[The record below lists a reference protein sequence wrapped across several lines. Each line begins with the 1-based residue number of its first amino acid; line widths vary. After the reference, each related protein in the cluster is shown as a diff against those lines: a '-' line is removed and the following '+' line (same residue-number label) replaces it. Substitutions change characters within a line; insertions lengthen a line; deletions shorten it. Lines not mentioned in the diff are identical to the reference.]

1 MRSKKNII
9 IMLCISL
16 LQGMVFYGS
25 IATLY
30 RENAGIGIFEITII
44 ESVSLVMSLA
54 MELPW
59 GLLADRIGYKTTMVI
74 CSVLFFISKLIFW
87 KADSF
92 GAFLAERLLLAVV
105 VSGLSGVDASVLY
118 LSAGEERSQRV
129 FGWYDAAGT
138 AGLLLSTLLYA
149 LLVGSNYRLA
159 ALLTVYT
166 YGAAALLSLLLEEV
180 RPALKEK
187 KSSPLAG
194 FRTSVQAFR
203 HTRGLLPLV
212 LCEALLGTAVQNVSV
227 FLNQLQYARC
237 GMTPSVI
244 GFCALATMAAG
255 LCGPLSEPL
264 TRRFREYAFG
274 QSLLLFCALACL
286 TLAVTGSAVL
296 SVIAVTVLCG
306 ASALF
311 TPLSAALENRVV
323 VSDDRATALSVNALI
338 IDGIAAAADPVIGR
352 LAEKSLS
359 GTMTFCAAMCMGAM
373 VCFSRAAVKHRA

>member
-1 MRSKKNII
+1 MHSKKNII

-44 ESVSLVMSLA
+44 ESVSLIMSLA

-59 GLLADRIGYKTTMVI
+59 GLLADRIGYKTTMVV

-92 GAFLAERLLLAVV
+92 SAFLAERLLLAFV

-159 ALLTVYT
+159 AQLTVYT

-180 RPALKEK
+180 RPVLKEK
-187 KSSPLAG
+187 TSPLAA
-194 FRTSVQAFR
+194 FRSSVQAFR

-212 LCEALLGTAVQNVSV
+212 LCGALLGTAVQNVSV
-227 FLNQLQYARC
+227 FLNQLQYVRC

-264 TRRFREYAFG
+264 TRRFREHTFG
-274 QSLLLFCALACL
+274 QSMLLLCVLACL
-286 TLAVTGSAVL
+286 ALAITSSAIL

-311 TPLSAALENRVV
+311 MPLSATLENRMV

-338 IDGIAAAADPVIGR
+338 FDGIAAAADPVIGR

-359 GTMTFCAAMCMGAM
+359 GTMMLCAALCMGAM
-373 VCFSRAAVKHRA
+373 ICFSTVAMKRHA

>member
-59 GLLADRIGYKTTMVI
+59 GLLADRIGYKTTMVV

-118 LSAGEERSQRV
+118 LSAGEDRSQRV
-129 FGWYDAAGT
+129 FGWYDTAGT
-138 AGLLLSTLLYA
+138 AGLVLSTLLYA
-149 LLVGSNYRLA
+149 LFVGSNYRLA

-180 RPALKEK
+180 RPARKEK
-187 KSSPLAG
+187 ISPLAG
-194 FRTSVQAFR
+194 FGTSVQALR

-212 LCEALLGTAVQNVSV
+212 LCGALLGTAVQNVSV
-227 FLNQLQYARC
+227 FLNQLQYVRC

-244 GFCALATMAAG
+244 GFCTLATMAAG

-264 TRRFREYAFG
+264 TRRFREHTFG
-274 QSLLLFCALACL
+274 QSLLLLCALACL
-286 TLAVTGSAVL
+286 TLAITGSAVL

-311 TPLSAALENRVV
+311 MPLSAAMENRMV

-359 GTMTFCAAMCMGAM
+359 GTMVLCAVMCMGAL
-373 VCFSRAAVKHRA
+373 VCFSRAAVKCRA